1 MVNNASSNF
10 DWLIVG
16 LGNPG
21 PQYRDTWHNLGFM
34 ALARMAG
41 RFGFCIDKI
50 RFKGLC
56 ADVRLSGRRLLLL
69 APQTYMNDSGIAVRE
84 ASHFYHI
91 PPERI
96 LVIYDD
102 FELPLGVLRIREHG
116 SAGTHNGMKSIIQQ
130 LGTDRFPRLRIAY
143 GPRPL
148 EQDTASFV
156 LSKIPDKDRPLVAQ
170 TLDRAVDAVLRIL
183 EKGVPVAMSQINGQ
197 APAASPRRGKETP

>member
-1 MVNNASSNF
+1 MANKMTSTF

-21 PQYRDTWHNLGFM
+21 DEYRETWHNLGFM

-41 RFGFCIDKI
+41 RCGFRIDKI
-50 RFKGLC
+50 RFKGLT
-56 ADVRLSGRRLLLL
+56 ADVRLGDQRLLIL

-102 FELPLGVLRIREHG
+102 FELPLGTLRIREHG

-130 LGTDRFPRLRIAY
+130 LGTDQFPRLRIAY
-143 GPRPL
+143 GPHPL
-148 EQDTASFV
+148 RQDTAAFV
-156 LSKIPDKDRPLVAQ
+156 LSKIPAKDRPLLAR
-170 TLDRAVDAVLRIL
+170 TLDRAIDAVLLIL
-183 EKGVPVAMSQINGQ
+183 EKGVPVAMSQMNGPV
-197 APAASPRRGKETP
+197 PAAPSRPEEAR